1 MCGRF
6 NMILS
11 LIHIWRCYEAAQHGL
26 PKMDAAGNAIGCSV
40 NQQIRDEDFMLMIQM
55 VVKHLRCD
63 KERFIHELVE
73 IVKQALT
80 AGDDDK
86 TDVAKLERRMEAA
99 AAKREK
105 LLDLYLSKDITKD
118 EYRQMS
124 ERYVKEKEDL
134 LKKISDAQ
142 RQKEMAGNQ
151 EEMIQDIAATIR
163 ALAFGERQDDIFYRH
178 IVEKI
183 VVYSREHIEVT
194 LNLLPY
200 KWAYTLAQLPGNP
213 GKKSLF

>member
-1 MCGRF
+1 
-6 NMILS
+6 
-11 LIHIWRCYEAAQHGL
+11 
-26 PKMDAAGNAIGCSV
+26 
-40 NQQIRDEDFMLMIQM
+40 MLMIQM
-55 VVKHLRCD
+55 VVKHLRCN
-63 KERFIHELVE
+63 KERLIHELVE
-73 IVKQALT
+73 IVKQVLT

-86 TDVAKLERRMEAA
+86 TDMAKLERRMEAA

-142 RQKEMAGNQ
+142 RQKEIANNQ

-163 ALAFGERQDDIFYRH
+163 ALALGERQDDIFYRN

-183 VVYSREHIEVT
+183 VVYSREHIEIY

-200 KWAYTLAQLPGNP
+200 KWAYTLAELPGNP
-213 GKKSLF
+213 GKKKPLSMEHFNTDIPMSVSVPLALA